1 MNDDIKATLSALA
14 RAINDE
20 LGHSERIDESVRKLK
35 ELGYEFT
42 LYLEATLLLR
52 KDEESREGKS
62 RPRLR
67 RVRSGSLSLSERDV
81 KFLKSLRISLNT
93 VKKARP

>member
-20 LGHSERIDESVRKLK
+20 LGRSERIDESVRKLK

-52 KDEESREGKS
+52 RDGESREAKS
-62 RPRLR
+62 RPRTR
-67 RVRSGSLSLSERDV
+67 RVRSGSLSLSERDL
-81 KFLKSLRISLNT
+81 KFLKSLRISLDT
-93 VKKARP
+93 SKRARR